1 MASKFDLVIL
11 NGLIVT
17 ASETSSFDI
26 GIKDG
31 KIHTLAASLPTEQI
45 GEAQVIDAEGGMVMP
60 GGVDAHVHICQN
72 LKTGPFGLGGECADD
87 FETGSR
93 SAVCGGTTTMI
104 TFATQTRSEEDRSLL
119 KVVEAY
125 DARAETTGSYIDYGF
140 HIIIVRDDQEILETE
155 LPVLVEKWGIT
166 SCKLF
171 MTYETMRL
179 QDYQLLDVMLAALR
193 NCITTM
199 IHAENGDMI
208 QWLTGSL
215 LPVFFFNDG
224 VQYLLP
230 GKLESKGMMGG
241 DGTLSDLT
249 LDFIS
254 VAPYSHALSRPP
266 SVEGEAANRA
276 IVLAELIE
284 SPILFVHVGSSVCI
298 SANVIRAA
306 QTRGLPVFAET
317 CPQYLNLTWEDLKRF
332 HSPTCFENSKM
343 VCSPPP
349 GPDSSDQDALYIGL
363 HNGTFTIF
371 SSDHC
376 PFKYDDPHGKMAGI
390 LEHEPQ
396 DSFNDVSLPEL
407 AHKKVGA
414 FKLIPNGIP
423 GVETRLPLL
432 FTRGVSTGRITA
444 QKFVE
449 VTSTNPAKL
458 YGLYPRKGAILP
470 GSDADIV
477 IWHPAG
483 MLSPFKLTN
492 EHLHHNV
499 DYTPYEGMEF
509 DNWPRYTISR
519 GKVVWA
525 NGVLSGKPRDGQ
537 YLKRGPNQLGKGVAY
552 FKKDVRK
559 VATWLH
565 GSQD

>member
-1 MASKFDLVIL
+1 MPSKFDLVVV
-11 NGLIVT
+11 NGVVVT
-17 ASETSSFDI
+17 ASDICSFDI

-31 KIHTLAASLPTEQI
+31 KIHTLVPSFSPEDI
-45 GEAQVIDAEGGMVMP
+45 GDAQVVDAEGGMVMP
-60 GGVDAHVHICQN
+60 GGIDAHVHLCQD
-72 LKTGPFGLGGECADD
+72 LKTGPLGRGGECADN

-93 SAVCGGTTTMI
+93 SAVCGGTTTI
-104 TFATQTRSEEDRSLL
+104 IAFATQTRAEEDRSLL

-125 DARAETTGSYIDYGF
+125 NSCAEATGSYIDYAF
-140 HIIIVRDDQEILETE
+140 HIIIVRDDKDVLETE

-171 MTYETMRL
+171 MTYDTMQL
-179 QDYQLLDVMLAALR
+179 QDYQLLDVMLSALK
-193 NCITTM
+193 NSITTM

-208 QWLTGSL
+208 SWLTE
-215 LPVFFFNDG
+215 
-224 VQYLLP
+224 
-230 GKLESKGMMGG
+230 KLESKGMM
-241 DGTLSDLT
+241 
-249 LDFIS
+249 
-254 VAPYSHALSRPP
+254 APYYHALSRPP

-284 SPILFVHVGSSVCI
+284 NPILFVHVGSSA
-298 SANVIRAA
+298 SANVIRSA

-317 CPQYLNLTWEDLKRF
+317 CPQYLNLTWDDLKRF

-343 VCSPPP
+343 ICSPPP

-376 PFKYDDPHGKMAGI
+376 PFKYDDPHGKMVGI
-390 LEHEPQ
+390 LEH
-396 DSFNDVSLPEL
+396 DSSMYDHSREGVSLPEL
-407 AHKKVGA
+407 AHTKVGS

-423 GVETRLPLL
+423 GVETRMPLL

-458 YGLYPRKGAILP
+458 YGLYPQKGAILP

-477 IWHPAG
+477 IWHPEG
-483 MLSPFKLTN
+483 GLPPFKLTN
-492 EHLHHNV
+492 DKLHHNV

-509 DNWPRYTISR
+509 NNWPRYTICR
-519 GKVVWA
+519 GKVIWA
-525 NGVLSGKPRDGQ
+525 NGVLLGTPREGQ
-537 YLKRGPNQLGKGVAY
+537 YLKRGPNQLEKGVAR
-552 FKKDVRK
+552 FKKDPRR
-559 VATWLH
+559 VAAWLH
-565 GSQD
+565 E

>member
-1 MASKFDLVIL
+1 MAAKFDLVVL
-11 NGLIVT
+11 NGVVVT
-17 ASETSSFDI
+17 ASDTGSFDI

-31 KIHTLAASLPTEQI
+31 KVHTLAPSFSQEEI
-45 GEAQVIDAEGGMVMP
+45 GDAQVIDAQGGMVMP
-60 GGVDAHVHICQN
+60 GGVDAHVHICQD
-72 LKTGPFGLGGECADD
+72 LKTGPLGLGGECADN

-93 SAVCGGTTTMI
+93 SAVCGGTTTII
-104 TFATQTRSEEDRSLL
+104 TFATQTRAEEDRSLL

-125 DARAETTGSYIDYGF
+125 NARAEATGSYIDYAF
-140 HIIIVRDDQEILETE
+140 HIIIVRDDKDVLETE

-179 QDYQLLDVMLAALR
+179 QDYQLLDVMLAAL
-193 NCITTM
+193 NNSITTM

-208 QWLTGSL
+208 SWLTE
-215 LPVFFFNDG
+215 
-224 VQYLLP
+224 
-230 GKLESKGMMGG
+230 KLESKGMM
-241 DGTLSDLT
+241 
-249 LDFIS
+249 
-254 VAPYSHALSRPP
+254 APYNHALSRPQ

-284 SPILFVHVGSSVCI
+284 NPILFVHVGSSA

-343 VCSPPP
+343 ICSPPP

-376 PFKYDDPHGKMAGI
+376 PFKYDDPHGKMVGI
-390 LEHEPQ
+390 LEHEPSMHG
-396 DSFNDVSLPEL
+396 DSCEGISLPEL
-407 AHKKVGA
+407 AHKEIGS
-414 FKLIPNGIP
+414 FRLIPNGIP

-432 FTRGVSTGRITA
+432 FTRGVTAGRITP

-458 YGLYPRKGAILP
+458 YGLYPRKGALLP

-477 IWHPAG
+477 IWYPEGA
-483 MLSPFKLTN
+483 LPPFSLTN
-492 EHLHHNV
+492 ENLHHNV

-509 DNWPRYTISR
+509 ENWPRYTLSR
-519 GKVVWA
+519 GRVMWA
-525 NGVLSGKPRDGQ
+525 NGKLLGTPRHGE
-537 YLKRGPNQLGKGVAY
+537 YLKRGPNQLGKGVAH
-552 FKKDVRK
+552 FKKDPRR
-559 VATWLH
+559 VAAWIRE
-565 GSQD
+565 

>member
-1 MASKFDLVIL
+1 MAPKFKFDLVIL
-11 NGLIVT
+11 NGVVVT
-17 ASETSSFDI
+17 ASDTSSLDI

-31 KIHTLAASLPTEQI
+31 KIHTLAASFTTEEI
-45 GEAQVIDAEGGMVMP
+45 GDAHVVDAEGGMVMP
-60 GGVDAHVHICQN
+60 GGIDAHVHLCQDK
-72 LKTGPFGLGGECADD
+72 KTTLGLTIENADN

-104 TFATQTRSEEDRSLL
+104 TFAAQSRREEDRSLL

-125 DARAETTGSYIDYGF
+125 SARAEATGSYIDYAF
-140 HIIIVRDDQEILETE
+140 HVIIARDDPDVLETE
-155 LPVLVEKWGIT
+155 MPVLVEKWGIT

-171 MTYETMRL
+171 MTYEAMRL
-179 QDYQLLDVMLAALR
+179 QDYQLLDVMLAALK
-193 NCITTM
+193 NSITTM

-208 QWLTGSL
+208 QWLT
-215 LPVFFFNDG
+215 D
-224 VQYLLP
+224 
-230 GKLESKGMMGG
+230 KLESKDMM
-241 DGTLSDLT
+241 
-249 LDFIS
+249 
-254 VAPYSHALSRPP
+254 APYYHALSRPP

-284 SPILFVHVGSSVCI
+284 SPILFVHVGSSS
-298 SANVIRAA
+298 SADVIRAA
-306 QTRGLPVFAET
+306 QTRGLPIFAET
-317 CPQYLNLTWEDLKRF
+317 CPQYLTLTWEDLKRF

-349 GPDSSDQDALYIGL
+349 GPDSSDQNALYVGL

-371 SSDHC
+371 SSDHA
-376 PFKYDDPHGKMAGI
+376 PYQYDHPHGKMAG
-390 LEHEPQ
+390 LLAHEPHGFRE
-396 DSFNDVSLPEL
+396 DHNISLAEL
-407 AHKKVGA
+407 AQKKTGA

-432 FTRGVSTGRITA
+432 FTRGVATGRITA

-449 VTSTNPAKL
+449 LTATNPAKL

-477 IWHPAG
+477 IWHLEGSFP
-483 MLSPFKLTN
+483 PFKLTN
-492 EHLHHNV
+492 QNLHHNV

-509 DNWPRYTISR
+509 DNWPRYTILR

-525 NGVLSGKPRDGQ
+525 NGVLLGKPRDGE
-537 YLKRGPNQLGKGVAY
+537 YLKRGPSQLGKGVAH
-552 FKKDVRK
+552 FKKDPRR
-559 VATWLH
+559 VAAWLH
-565 GSQD
+565 Q

>member
-1 MASKFDLVIL
+1 MLTKFDLVVL
-11 NGLIVT
+11 NGVVVS
-17 ASETSSFDI
+17 ASDISSFDI

-31 KIHTLAASLPTEQI
+31 KIHTLAPSFSPEDI
-45 GEAQVIDAEGGMVMP
+45 GDVQVVMP
-60 GGVDAHVHICQN
+60 GGIDAHVHLCQDQ
-72 LKTGPFGLGGECADD
+72 KTDIGGGECADN

-93 SAVCGGTTTMI
+93 SAVCGGTTTMV
-104 TFATQTRSEEDRSLL
+104 TFATQTRAEEDRSLL

-125 DARAETTGSYIDYGF
+125 NARAQATGSYIDYAF
-140 HIIIVRDDQEILETE
+140 HIIIVRDDKDILEEE
-155 LPVLVEKWGIT
+155 LPVLV
-166 SCKLF
+166 F

-179 QDYQLLDVMLAALR
+179 QDYQLLDVMLAALK
-193 NCITTM
+193 NSITTM

-208 QWLTGSL
+208 EWLT
-215 LPVFFFNDG
+215 
-224 VQYLLP
+224 Q
-230 GKLESKGMMGG
+230 KLESKGMM
-241 DGTLSDLT
+241 
-249 LDFIS
+249 
-254 VAPYSHALSRPP
+254 APYYHALSRPP

-284 SPILFVHVGSSVCI
+284 NPILFVHVGSSA

-332 HSPTCFENSKM
+332 HSPICFENSKM

-376 PFKYDDPHGKMAGI
+376 PFKYDDPHGKMVGI
-390 LEHEPQ
+390 LDHEPSAHT
-396 DSFNDVSLPEL
+396 DGVPLTEL

-414 FKLIPNGIP
+414 FRLIPNGIP

-432 FTRGVSTGRITA
+432 FTRGVSTGRITP

-449 VTSTNPAKL
+449 LTATNPAKL

-470 GSDADIV
+470 GSDADLV
-477 IWHPAG
+477 IWHPEGA
-483 MLSPFKLTN
+483 LTPFKLTN
-492 EHLHHNV
+492 ERLHHNV

-519 GKVVWA
+519 GKVMWA
-525 NGVLSGKPRDGQ
+525 NGVLLGKPRDGQ
-537 YLKRGPNQLGKGVAY
+537 YLKRGPSQLGKGVAH
-552 FKKDVRK
+552 FKKDPRRVAAWVRE
-559 VATWLH
+559 
-565 GSQD
+565 